1 MVVGLAVAAAVAGAI
16 RGGFKDLLVYQYAGQ
31 WLLDG
36 LSVYDLRDPVNDL
49 PFTYP
54 PFGAVAAVPLSWLP
68 AWLAAALWTG
78 ASVAALA
85 VVVVLVRRA
94 LGHPT
99 SGWLVAALTVGA
111 LALEPVWQTLTF
123 GQVNLLLM
131 LAVLVDLLHPERRW
145 SGVLV
150 GITAGVKLTPLV
162 FVVLLVLVGR
172 RTAAGRALATFA
184 GTVVIGFLAMPG
196 AGSDLLDRR
205 ARRRRPGRA
214 PGTGPQ
220 PVGLRRADPAAR
232 RTAADGAVAD
242 RRRAAG
248 VGVLLVGAAWW
259 RRGER
264 VLGTCLAAVSML
276 LASPVSWSHHWVW
289 AVPVA
294 LVLWERHRWGA
305 VAWTAVFVA
314 RPILWPPW
322 GEHREYGWSPAEHLI
337 GNGYVLAAL
346 IFAAWAAVALAR
358 QAATEKSSDG
368 GVDPGGRRSAYGVT
382 ATPRAPARPTEEHH
396 HGIHQVRTVHLARRR
411 HRGARDLALPLLR
424 RPDGRRRRRADERQR
439 RHAARPPDLR
449 RVRRATG
456 RPPTPPTR

>member
-36 LSVYDLRDPVNDL
+36 LPVYELRDPVNDL

-85 VVVVLVRRA
+85 IVVVLVRRA

-99 SGWLVAALTVGA
+99 SGWLVAALTAGA

-150 GITAGVKLTPLV
+150 GISAGLKLTPFV

-184 GTVVIGFLAMPG
+184 GTVVVGFLAMPG
-196 AGSDLLDRR
+196 PAATYWTDGLVDADRVGPPALAHNQSVYGVLTRLLD
-205 ARRRRPGRA
+205 
-214 PGTGPQ
+214 GP
-220 PVGLRRADPAAR
+220 PP
-232 RTAADGAVAD
+232 TALWLAVAVPL
-242 RRRAAG
+242 A

-294 LVLWERHRWGA
+294 LVLWERRRWAA

-322 GEHREYGWSPAEHLI
+322 GEHREYGWSPVEHLI
-337 GNGYVLAAL
+337 GNTYVLAAL
-346 IFAAWAAVALAR
+346 IFATWAAVALAR
-358 QAATEKSSDG
+358 QAATEKSSA
-368 GVDPGGRRSAYGVT
+368 GVSIQAVV
-382 ATPRAPARPTEEHH
+382 
-396 HGIHQVRTVHLARRR
+396 VRH
-411 HRGARDLALPLLR
+411 
-424 RPDGRRRRRADERQR
+424 
-439 RHAARPPDLR
+439 
-449 RVRRATG
+449 TG
-456 RPPTPPTR
+456 